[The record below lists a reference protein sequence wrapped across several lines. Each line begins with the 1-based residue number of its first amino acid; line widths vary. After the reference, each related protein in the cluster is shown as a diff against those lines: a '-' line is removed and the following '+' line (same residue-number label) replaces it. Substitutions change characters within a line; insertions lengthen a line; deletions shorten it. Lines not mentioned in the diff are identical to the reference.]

1 MGQSKPWTRVH
12 WTERVHLQISQK
24 EKKEK
29 TTNKLDYH
37 NKKYEC

>member
-1 MGQSKPWTRVH
+1 MGQSKPWTRVQ
-12 WTERVHLQISQK
+12 WTERVHLQISQ
-24 EKKEK
+24 KEK